1 MECANVDLKADI
13 ERWHINKREDLRELF
28 TDYADRHVTYHDEV
42 CFNVITFLYD
52 DKVNR

>member
-42 CFNVITFLYD
+42 CSIFSHFNIMMRLIV
-52 DKVNR
+52 